1 MMDWFF
7 SFAAEIREST
17 QEPDDDAFYFNAY
30 QLGGKHVTEFMQKN
44 ADQESKHPKKCD
56 YYFPQIDR
64 LKEIIRDRYAEQ
76 HGKME
81 ADIHAAYAAKCP

>member
-1 MMDWFF
+1 MMQWLF

-30 QLGGKHVTEFMQKN
+30 QLGGKHVTEFMQEN
-44 ADQESKHPKKCD
+44 ADQESEHPEKCD

-64 LKEIIRDRYAEQ
+64 LKEIIRDRYAE
-76 HGKME
+76 
-81 ADIHAAYAAKCP
+81 